1 MTMIKKIVD
10 DLSETEN
17 LKLTL
22 ASLRQEVSRME
33 NHLDRVHH
41 ECYTV
46 EQKLASCNQQLE
58 IYNELE
64 NNGISLSDLIHFRH
78 KVVEIVK
85 AHMDNNRKIFTPKA
99 AFMKFRNDVETQYDS
114 KLGSEMRLQEDEASL
129 KRVLQE
135 YDTLMAKYS
144 KRRDVMTRLR
154 SLLSSEIA
162 TLWIVLI
169 YFSKHFPAHK
179 FLDFQPTNYYY
190 TILYQ

>member
-1 MTMIKKIVD
+1 MIKKIVD

-22 ASLRQEVSRME
+22 ASLRQEVSGTE

-85 AHMDNNRKIFTPKA
+85 AHMDNNRKIFTKS
-99 AFMKFRNDVETQYDS
+99 AFMKFPNDVETQYDS
-114 KLGSEMRLQEDEASL
+114 KLGFEMRLQEDEASL

-154 SLLSSEIA
+154 S
-162 TLWIVLI
+162 
-169 YFSKHFPAHK
+169 
-179 FLDFQPTNYYY
+179 FLKWGENHQ
-190 TILYQ
+190 ISW